1 MAIDR
6 YNTKK
11 SSRNTIDV
19 IEIHRNF
26 KNVQKS
32 RRKYRFQK
40 FRGIFFAVISISAFF
55 MLGYAIAALSLPIWA
70 KIMIFI
76 LIAFLGLIPGYLV
89 STLFH

>member
-1 MAIDR
+1 MAIGR
-6 YNTKK
+6 YSTKK

-19 IEIHRNF
+19 IDIHRNF
-26 KNVQKS
+26 QNVQKS
-32 RRKYRFQK
+32 RRRYRFQK
-40 FRGIFFAVISISAFF
+40 FKGMVFAIISISAFF

-70 KIMIFI
+70 KIILFV